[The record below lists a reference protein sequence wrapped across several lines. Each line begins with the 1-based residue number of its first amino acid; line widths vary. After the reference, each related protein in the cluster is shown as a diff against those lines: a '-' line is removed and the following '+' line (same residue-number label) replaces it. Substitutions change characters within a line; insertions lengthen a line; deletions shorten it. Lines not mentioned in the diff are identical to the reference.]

1 MQSNSS
7 SLRAKRQ
14 RTLSRF
20 RPYQS
25 GRHELLSP
33 PCLTRSKVM
42 TRDTSSSTTEDQSFH
57 TAMDQLLSTKSGHG
71 QPLSEDDAIKSISDA
86 PSFSPS
92 RLTRQNAVILDALG
106 AANCSSSYGPAEP
119 GASQSI
125 SLCSYPD
132 SVPCPSLNPQIP
144 PGLKE
149 SIHKAIRYHVK
160 KYAAQL
166 EASLSNQIEVG
177 LSEAIDFTL
186 NIIERPL
193 AETHPLDSRTTM
205 SAAVYSDSPS
215 KAMPGA
221 WKQSQSPL

>member
-14 RTLSRF
+14 CTLSRF

-33 PCLTRSKVM
+33 PRLTHSKVM
-42 TRDTSSSTTEDQSFH
+42 TRDTSSSTTEVC
-57 TAMDQLLSTKSGHG
+57 
-71 QPLSEDDAIKSISDA
+71 EDDAIKSIPDA

-119 GASQSI
+119 RASQSI
-125 SLCSYPD
+125 SLCSYLD

-149 SIHKAIRYHVK
+149 SIHKVIRYHVK

-166 EASLSNQIEVG
+166 EASLSNQIEVR

-193 AETHPLDSRTTM
+193 AETHPLLPD
-205 SAAVYSDSPS
+205 
-215 KAMPGA
+215 
-221 WKQSQSPL
+221 